1 MSYHPRKIEKEKTMP
16 SMRQIAALPAILLSL
31 LLLSAVTPAVA
42 SEGWGSGTTQGGGD
56 SKPTLGFAVRGG
68 AYGVP
73 DWILDILFEEHP
85 SVDGTM
91 VGAEIRYFGKGGP
104 SGIFSIALTLDAG
117 STDGFGIW
125 REGTGDPRVIGGGA
139 VDLVAG
145 TVTAYWD
152 IKPSSTLHPYF
163 GLGLGLGYA
172 EGTYDRE
179 NEAVTVKE
187 FVPVVHVPVG
197 LMLNLGPHFGVAV
210 EGRIIDGLSWGG
222 MLQVRF

>member
-1 MSYHPRKIEKEKTMP
+1 MP
-16 SMRQIAALPAILLSL
+16 SMRQIAALPAILLFL

-42 SEGWGSGTTQGGGD
+42 SEGWGSGTTQGAGD

-91 VGAEIRYFGKGGP
+91 VGVEIRHFGKGGP

-172 EGTYDRE
+172 EGTYDRDLSCGARKSRSIFSSAAIIFSE
-179 NEAVTVKE
+179 LPKSPVK
-187 FVPVVHVPVG
+187 VVLPMKIV
-197 LMLNLGPHFGVAV
+197 
-210 EGRIIDGLSWGG
+210 SWGAHA
-222 MLQVRF
+222 

>member
-1 MSYHPRKIEKEKTMP
+1 MP
-16 SMRQIAALPAILLSL
+16 STRQAAQVPAILLSL
-31 LLLSAVTPAVA
+31 WLLSVATPAVA
-42 SEGWGSGTTQGGGD
+42 SEGGDSGTTQGAGK
-56 SKPTLGFAVRGG
+56 SQPSLGFAIRGG

-73 DWILDILFEEHP
+73 DWLLDLLFEKHP

-91 VGAEIRYFGKGGP
+91 VGAEIRHFGRGGP

-117 STDGFGIW
+117 STDGFGLW
-125 REGTGDPRVIGGGA
+125 QEGADDSPVVGGGS

-179 NEAVTVKE
+179 GETVTVEE
-187 FVPVVHVPVG
+187 FVPVVHIPVG
-197 LMLNLGPHFGVAV
+197 LMLSLGPNFGVAV
-210 EGRIIDGLSWGG
+210 EGRIIDGISWGG